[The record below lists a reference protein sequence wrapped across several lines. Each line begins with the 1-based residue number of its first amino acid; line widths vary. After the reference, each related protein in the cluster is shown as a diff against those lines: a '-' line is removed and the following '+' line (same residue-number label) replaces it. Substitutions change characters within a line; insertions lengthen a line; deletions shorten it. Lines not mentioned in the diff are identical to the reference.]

1 MKPVETSN
9 RGLQSLSPLSPR
21 HRAQPS
27 GAGPIEDRF
36 SLSDSAEPELPFSR
50 RIPAVILG
58 VFSASMALTAGHA
71 PQTAQVR
78 VQPKS
83 ASTVTEK
90 FQAWGLGRGE
100 EAPRGQA
107 LKVIQE
113 YLGSDFGQE
122 MASTVV
128 ADFDRALAQGHL
140 SADGEVTLEGQLA
153 GYEPFR
159 IVHGERGAQASL
171 NRIWLPQSF
180 PSHFA
185 GSGQAILPVAILHH
199 EFGHTKYGTPAG
211 SADVVTDEHGS
222 RLSVDHEL
230 EIVNR
235 YENPV
240 RLRYGYE
247 PRHSYHNHLG
257 EKAENPR

>member
-1 MKPVETSN
+1 M
-9 RGLQSLSPLSPR
+9 
-21 HRAQPS
+21 
-27 GAGPIEDRF
+27 
-36 SLSDSAEPELPFSR
+36 
-50 RIPAVILG
+50 
-58 VFSASMALTAGHA
+58 
-71 PQTAQVR
+71 
-78 VQPKS
+78 QPKS

-90 FQAWGLGRGE
+90 FQAWALGRGE

-122 MASTVV
+122 MASKVV
-128 ADFDRALAQGHL
+128 ADFDRSLAQGHL

-171 NRIWLPQSF
+171 NRIWMPQNF

-185 GSGQAILPVAILHH
+185 ASGQAILPVAILHH

-211 SADVVTDEHGS
+211 PTDVVTDEHGS